1 MNACL
6 QEERGCCLPMPPK
19 LKEFALGVFWDKDAS
34 EFTFFSMELCK
45 KGKPLGGKIGQGDI
59 GDKREC
65 RTLRAALREA
75 RHALSTPDVF
85 SGPGGGP

>member
-6 QEERGCCLPMPPK
+6 QEERVCCLPMSPK

-45 KGKPLGGKIGQGDI
+45 KGKPLGGKISAGLLRD
-59 GDKREC
+59 RE
-65 RTLRAALREA
+65 TLVTKGSAAHSER
-75 RHALSTPDVF
+75 LSGRPDTR
-85 SGPGGGP
+85 